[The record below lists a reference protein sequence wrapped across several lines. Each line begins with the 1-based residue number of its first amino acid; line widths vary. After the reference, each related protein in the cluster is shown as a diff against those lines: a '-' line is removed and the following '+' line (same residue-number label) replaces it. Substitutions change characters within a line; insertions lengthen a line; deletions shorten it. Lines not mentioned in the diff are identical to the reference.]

1 MKNITKII
9 KISKPLHRLI
19 FILSVLVL
27 ITSSLELVSPILSK
41 LVVDEIV
48 LKVQK
53 NTGDVSWL
61 MTLIVIAFIVSLLN
75 TVLMSVSNRIGDHFS
90 GLLRKFLTEKFYTKV
105 LTLPQSYFDSEISGK
120 IVNQLNRGIMS
131 IYGFMNTATNFILPM
146 LIQSFF
152 TILVLA
158 YYNLPIAFLTLI
170 LFPIFMGLS
179 FYSTVKWGREEVKKN
194 KLEDIS
200 RGRIQ
205 EVISNIKLVKSFLM
219 ESKEYE
225 LISGLLTKINRIYA
239 KQSNTFHLFD
249 FARNTSLHLI
259 LFGINLIVFYNTFKG
274 ALTIGEMVL
283 ILQLVNQARRPLFG
297 MSFILTQVQAAESGS
312 KEFFEI
318 LQLPSKEIFKTKR
331 SIDII
336 KYPSVVFN
344 QVSFQYEKSQ
354 LVLNQAS
361 FVMKTKEKVALVG
374 ESGAGKTTIVNLIL
388 KFYKPSSGQIL
399 IGDKD
404 YQRLNHIDV
413 RQLISLVF
421 QDSELFSS
429 TVLENVCYGTTANE
443 TEVIKALK
451 LANAYEFVKKLPQ
464 GIHSEV
470 GERGI
475 RLSGGQKQ
483 RIQIAR
489 AILKN
494 SPILILD
501 EATSSLDAKSE
512 KEVQDALEKLME
524 NKLVI
529 IVAHRFSTIQNVDKI
544 IVIEDGRIV
553 DVGTPQGLSK
563 KTGLYSSL
571 LQFQMEGNKKLLEK
585 FEIY

>member
-1 MKNITKII
+1 MKNIVNII
-9 KISKPLHRLI
+9 KIAKPLYRI
-19 FILSVLVL
+19 VL
-27 ITSSLELVSPILSK
+27 IISILILITALFELISPILSK
-41 LVVDEIV
+41 YIVDEIV
-48 LKVQK
+48 LKIQHKGGNINTLVILVIISFTVNFL
-53 NTGDVSWL
+53 NTGL
-61 MTLIVIAFIVSLLN
+61 Q
-75 TVLMSVSNRIGDHFS
+75 SVSNRLGDHFS
-90 GLLRKFLTEKFYTKV
+90 GRLRKFLTEKFYGKV
-105 LTLPQSYFDSEISGK
+105 LTLPQAYFDSEISGK

-146 LIQSFF
+146 MLQSLF
-152 TILVLA
+152 TILVLG
-158 YYNLPIAFLTLI
+158 YFNLPIAIMTFI

-179 FYSTVKWGREEVKKN
+179 YYSTVKWGCKEVKKN
-194 KLEDIS
+194 QLEDIS

-205 EVISNIKLVKSFLM
+205 EAITNIKLVKSFLN
-219 ESKEYE
+219 ENKEYD
-225 LISGLLTKINRIYA
+225 LVSSLLGKINIIYA
-239 KQSNTFHLFD
+239 KQSNTFHIFD
-249 FARNTSLHLI
+249 FARNTSLHVI
-259 LFGINLIVFYNTFKG
+259 LFGINLIVFYDTFKG

-312 KEFFEI
+312 KEFFEV
-318 LQLPSKEIFKTKR
+318 LQLPSTEKLISSVTKGMIKSP
-331 SIDII
+331 SI
-336 KYPSVVFN
+336 VFD
-344 QVSFQYEKSQ
+344 QVSFRYEKSQ
-354 LVLNQAS
+354 LILKSAS
-361 FVMKTKEKVALVG
+361 FKIGKNEKVALVG

-388 KFYKPSSGQIL
+388 KFYKPTSGRIL

-404 YQRLNHIDV
+404 YTKLNHVEV
-413 RQLISLVF
+413 RRLISLVF

-429 TVLENVCYGTTANE
+429 TVYENVCYGSKAGKKE
-443 TEVIKALK
+443 AIKALK
-451 LANAYEFVKKLPQ
+451 MANAYDFVSKLPQ

-512 KEVQDALEKLME
+512 KEVQQALEQLMAD
-524 NKLVI
+524 KLVI

-544 IVIEDGRIV
+544 IVIEHGRIA
-553 DVGTPQGLSK
+553 DIGTPQALSK
-563 KTGLYSSL
+563 REGLYSSL
-571 LQFQMEGNKKLLEK
+571 LRFQMEGNKRLLEK
-585 FEIY
+585 FEIF

>member
-1 MKNITKII
+1 
-9 KISKPLHRLI
+9 
-19 FILSVLVL
+19 
-27 ITSSLELVSPILSK
+27 
-41 LVVDEIV
+41 
-48 LKVQK
+48 
-53 NTGDVSWL
+53 
-61 MTLIVIAFIVSLLN
+61 
-75 TVLMSVSNRIGDHFS
+75 
-90 GLLRKFLTEKFYTKV
+90 
-105 LTLPQSYFDSEISGK
+105 
-120 IVNQLNRGIMS
+120 
-131 IYGFMNTATNFILPM
+131 
-146 LIQSFF
+146 
-152 TILVLA
+152 
-158 YYNLPIAFLTLI
+158 
-170 LFPIFMGLS
+170 
-179 FYSTVKWGREEVKKN
+179 
-194 KLEDIS
+194 
-200 RGRIQ
+200 
-205 EVISNIKLVKSFLM
+205 
-219 ESKEYE
+219 
-225 LISGLLTKINRIYA
+225 
-239 KQSNTFHLFD
+239 
-249 FARNTSLHLI
+249 
-259 LFGINLIVFYNTFKG
+259 
-274 ALTIGEMVL
+274 
-283 ILQLVNQARRPLFG
+283 

-312 KEFFEI
+312 KEFFEV
-318 LQLPSKEIFKTKR
+318 LQLPATEKLISSVTKGMIKSP
-331 SIDII
+331 SI
-336 KYPSVVFN
+336 VFD
-344 QVSFQYEKSQ
+344 QVSFRYEKSQ
-354 LVLNQAS
+354 LILKSAS
-361 FVMKTKEKVALVG
+361 FKIGKNEKVALVG

-388 KFYKPSSGQIL
+388 KFYKPTSGRIL

-404 YQRLNHIDV
+404 YTKLNHVEV
-413 RQLISLVF
+413 RRLISLVF

-429 TVLENVCYGTTANE
+429 TVYENVCYGSKAGKKE
-443 TEVIKALK
+443 AIKAFK
-451 LANAYEFVKKLPQ
+451 MANAYDFVSKLPQ

>member
-318 LQLPSKEIFKTKR
+318 LQLPSKEKLISSVTKGMIKSP
-331 SIDII
+331 SI
-336 KYPSVVFN
+336 VFD
-344 QVSFQYEKSQ
+344 QVSFRYEKSQ
-354 LVLNQAS
+354 LILKSAS
-361 FVMKTKEKVALVG
+361 FKIGKNEKVALVG
-374 ESGAGKTTIVNLIL
+374 ESGDGKTTILNLIL
-388 KFYKPSSGQIL
+388 KFYKPTSGRIL

-404 YQRLNHIDV
+404 YTKLNHVEV
-413 RQLISLVF
+413 RRLISLVF

-429 TVLENVCYGTTANE
+429 TVYENVCYGSKAGKKE
-443 TEVIKALK
+443 AIKALK
-451 LANAYEFVKKLPQ
+451 MANAYDFVTKLPQ

-512 KEVQDALEKLME
+512 KEVQEGLENLMK

-529 IVAHRFSTIQNVDKI
+529 IIAHRFSTIQNVQKV
-544 IVIEDGRIV
+544 IVLNEGKIV
-553 DVGTPQGLSK
+553 DYGNPKELS
-563 KTGLYSSL
+563 TRPGISV
-571 LQFQMEGNKKLLEK
+571 
-585 FEIY
+585 ID